1 MLVDKDYSLIKAFT
15 LTILALFAK
24 LSVDNVYW
32 KHKIEVEIV
41 ATMNVFELPP
51 KLSLRR
57 QVSLESRYGIWV
69 LVLSLARALITM
81 PRVVSD
87 LLIFPASFNRSPE
100 ALVIFCLSDPA
111 RSTKCSFGV
120 FNIFLP

>member
-24 LSVDNVYW
+24 LSVDKVYW

-57 QVSLESRYGIWV
+57 QVSLESR
-69 LVLSLARALITM
+69 
-81 PRVVSD
+81 
-87 LLIFPASFNRSPE
+87 
-100 ALVIFCLSDPA
+100 
-111 RSTKCSFGV
+111 
-120 FNIFLP
+120 